1 MTNYLKLD
9 EKVWD
14 KKRKVGL
21 QLTIPFIYHFYNQ
34 VLNYFVRNNVIK
46 VHKNAANMFSEPNF
60 WSSIRL
66 QNICIFFFIIISKC
80 QHLSETNI
88 TMGLL
93 NFKY

>member
-14 KKRKVGL
+14 KKRKVAL

-46 VHKNAANMFSEPNF
+46 VHKMLPTCSQNPIFG
-60 WSSIRL
+60 L
-66 QNICIFFFIIISKC
+66 QYTFKTSVFFISKC